1 MKSTLGGFGMILSV
15 DLGTSK
21 ICAVAIDHENA
32 RPLAWHSV
40 VNDSFV
46 AGLPDDRHEQ
56 CPQRTL
62 ALCETLIAQLLADEY
77 VVGRRVEGIG
87 FSGQMHGVL
96 LVDSALRP
104 LTNLITWRDRRT
116 SAMNLPGNIT
126 ESAARLPADAPS
138 RTGCRLA
145 MGYGAATLT
154 WLRRNGLL
162 PEGSLALSIAG
173 YVAASL
179 TGVNAIDETHAASW
193 GIYNLLSSCWD
204 EECVAQLELPA
215 AVLPVIC
222 PSAMPLG
229 TVTRTVAERLGL
241 TSCPPVCAPI
251 GDMQASIIGAAG
263 LAGDAVVV
271 NIGTGSQIA
280 IPAKSCIFTDTLD
293 AWPMPFGDFLR
304 VGACLCGGWSYAYL
318 KQFLQQTLSQLGG
331 GEMTDAEVYSR
342 MNVLANSASPGANGL
357 NVDTRFSG
365 TRQDGGVSGA
375 ITGITTTNLTPAN
388 LSRAVLEGMVEELYL
403 LWRDATCADAHRLVA
418 SGNAVRVNPLLR
430 SIIQSR
436 FALPC
441 QISSLPEEAARGAA
455 YATAVGL
462 GLCTRGEMQALI
474 AELVE

>member
-1 MKSTLGGFGMILSV
+1 MILAV

-21 ICAVAIDHENA
+21 ICVVALDQETA
-32 RPLAWHSV
+32 RLLALCSV

-46 AGLPDDRHEQ
+46 TGLPNDRHEQ

-62 ALCETLIAQLLADEY
+62 ALCETLIAQLLADEC
-77 VVGRRVEGIG
+77 VAGRSVQGIG

-96 LVDSALRP
+96 LVDSALHP

-116 SAMNLPGNIT
+116 AALDLPGNIA
-126 ESAARLPADAPS
+126 ESVARLPADAPS

-145 MGYGAATLT
+145 MGYGAATLS

-162 PEGSLALSIAG
+162 PENSLALSIAG

-179 TGVNAIDETHAASW
+179 TGVGAIDETHAASW

-204 EECVAQLELPA
+204 EECVTQLTLPVG
-215 AVLPVIC
+215 VLPEIRS
-222 PSAMPLG
+222 SAMPLG
-229 TVTRTVAERLGL
+229 TVTRTAAERLGL
-241 TSCPPVCAPI
+241 GNCPPVCAPI
-251 GDMQASIIGAAG
+251 GDMQASVIGSAG

-280 IPAKSCIFTDTLD
+280 IPAKSCVFTDTLD
-293 AWPMPFGDFLR
+293 AWPLPFGNFLR

-318 KQFLQQTLSQLGG
+318 KQFLQQALFQLGG
-331 GEMTDAEVYSR
+331 AELTDAEVYTR
-342 MNVLANSASPGANGL
+342 MNELASSAPPGANGL
-357 NVDTRFSG
+357 SVDTRFSG
-365 TRQDGGVSGA
+365 TRQHGGISGA

-388 LSRAVLEGMVEELYL
+388 FARAVLEGMVEELYS
-403 LWRDATCADAHRLVA
+403 LWHDATCADARRLVA

-462 GLCTRGEMQALI
+462 GLCTRGEMQARI
-474 AELVE
+474 AELVV